1 MKRLLIALFLVLA
14 MSLSSTEFLQAQNV
28 KVLDIYE
35 AVSLAK
41 ENNLSIKVAK
51 LNLQQAEYK
60 VSEVYSENLVPNLTL
75 TSRYSRAFKKPVFII
90 FGESFEVGSDNS
102 ITTALQFQESLPILG
117 TPVFS
122 GIRIAEYYTSLQ
134 SEVLNQSEIEVKRN
148 VKKAFYGVMLAKE
161 IVNLNRDIL
170 ANSEENFTVVE
181 ARYRNGVTTE
191 FDYLR
196 AKVRVEN
203 VRPNVSQSEKN
214 LELAKNNL
222 RNIMGTDASQ
232 QIDVT
237 GALMYDSTE
246 VYGTTNAL
254 IESITERNVL
264 VRQLQINKKINEE
277 LVNVNEANY
286 LPKLSVFGNY
296 NLEAN
301 ENDDKSI
308 SEYKFNNSIAAGLS
322 LSWDLNLFRNSYK
335 VQQAE
340 IETKKNEIQINDLK
354 RNLRLQT
361 ENVLVQIEDSK
372 NRIRA
377 QYETV
382 AQAERGL
389 ELANASYRNG
399 VITQIDVLDANLI
412 YSQSRL
418 AYLSAIY
425 DYLVAR
431 TDLEALLE
439 K

>member
-1 MKRLLIALFLVLA
+1 MKRLLIALFLVLG
-14 MSLSSTEFLQAQNV
+14 MSLSSGEFLQAQNV
-28 KVLDIYE
+28 RVLDIYE
-35 AVSLAK
+35 AVSIAK
-41 ENNLSIKVAK
+41 ENNLSIKLSK
-51 LNLQQAEYK
+51 LNVQQAEYK

-75 TSRYSRAFKKPVFII
+75 TSRYTRAFKKPKFII
-90 FGESFEVGSDNS
+90 FGESFEVGTDNS
-102 ITTALQFQESLPILG
+102 LTTALQFQESLPILG

-122 GIRIAEYYTSLQ
+122 GIRIAEYYTNLQ
-134 SEVLNQSEIEVKRN
+134 GEFLNQSEIEVKRN
-148 VKKAFYGVMLAKE
+148 VKQAFYSVMLAKQ
-161 IVNLNRDIL
+161 VLVLNNEIL
-170 ANSEENFTVVE
+170 ANALENFSVVE

-214 LELAKNNL
+214 LVLAKNNL
-222 RNIMGTDASQ
+222 SNIMGIPSEQ
-232 QIDVT
+232 QIDVA
-237 GALMYDSTE
+237 GALVYDSTE
-246 VYGTTNAL
+246 VYGTTQTL
-254 IESITERNVL
+254 INTISERNVL
-264 VRQLQINKKINEE
+264 VRQLQISKKINEE

-340 IETKKNEIQINDLK
+340 VEIKKNEIQINDLK

-361 ENVLVQIEDSK
+361 ENVIVRLEDAR
-372 NRIRA
+372 NRIRS
-377 QYETV
+377 QYATV
-382 AQAERGL
+382 GEAARGL
-389 ELANASYRNG
+389 ELANISYRNG

-412 YSQSRL
+412 YSQSNL

-431 TDLEALLE
+431 ADLEALLE